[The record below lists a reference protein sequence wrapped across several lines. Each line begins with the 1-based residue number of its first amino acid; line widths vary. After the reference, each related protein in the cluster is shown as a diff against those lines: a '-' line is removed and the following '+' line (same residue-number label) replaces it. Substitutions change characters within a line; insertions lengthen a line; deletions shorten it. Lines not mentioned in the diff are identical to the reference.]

1 MYMWWTHTMELMA
14 TIPANPATAIRYE
27 NSGLR
32 MNTTMSSI
40 SAAVPGTTMT

>member
-1 MYMWWTHTMELMA
+1 MA
-14 TIPANPATAIRYE
+14 TIPAKPAMAIRYE

-40 SAAVPGTTMT
+40 SAAVPGITIT